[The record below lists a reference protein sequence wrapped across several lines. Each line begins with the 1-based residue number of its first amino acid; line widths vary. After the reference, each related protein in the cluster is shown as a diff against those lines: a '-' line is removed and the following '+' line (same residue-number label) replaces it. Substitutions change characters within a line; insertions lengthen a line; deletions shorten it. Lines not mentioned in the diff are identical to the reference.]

1 MISSNRI
8 KLYENVIYL
17 MRELDTAADG
27 YINSFNNSY
36 YYDYNSYPS
45 QPGH

>member
-17 MRELDTAADG
+17 MREMDTAADG
-27 YINSFNNSY
+27 YIKSFNKSY
-36 YYDYNSYPS
+36 YYNYDSYPS